1 MSFLR
6 RKKPSTTARRRS
18 SSNEFVPKPYQ
29 KQCISFGV
37 RNAAA
42 GFFLAP
48 GLGKTAITLFIFK
61 ILRGLGYVDTL
72 VVVAS
77 RRIVYGVW
85 PREVKKWRLGF
96 RTQIVHGSH
105 KEELL
110 ATDADIY
117 LLNYEGL
124 LWLVQ
129 RHGRSWRVMPWTKKF
144 FARHRRVMLV
154 VDESSKMRN
163 TRTERFKALKKII
176 GRFCRRYILTGSPT
190 PKGLMNLFGQVY
202 ILDLGA
208 ALGTFITQFRNDYFV
223 PTGYMGFDWKPQPDA
238 EKRIFKKLRPLV
250 LRYGTDQLDLPP
262 ISFHNI
268 WVDLPKKA
276 RRAYDEIEQE
286 FITEWRNEEI
296 TAANA
301 AVASGKCRQ
310 IANGGLFVGGGE
322 KGRRYETLH
331 DEKCAALVELL
342 EELEG
347 EPALVACEYRHDY
360 ARFETYAAHH
370 AKQFSKAPVI
380 DGSTPDRV
388 ADKYQRL
395 WDKGD
400 LPLLWGN
407 PQSIA
412 HGLNLQGKGGIVVYF
427 SLTWDLENYEQ
438 FYQRVW
444 RQGQRR
450 RVLVYRI
457 LARDTVDAVVLRAL
471 KLKDRGQ
478 QRLLKAMESHYGL

>member
-1 MSFLR
+1 MASAKKLSLR
-6 RKKPSTTARRRS
+6 TA
-18 SSNEFVPKPYQ
+18 FVPKPYQ
-29 KQCISFGV
+29 KQCIAFGV

-48 GLGKTAITLFIFK
+48 GLGKTAIILFIFK
-61 ILRGLGYVDTL
+61 ILRKLGIVDTL
-72 VVVAS
+72 VVFAS

-85 PREVKKWRLGF
+85 PREIKKWRLGF

-105 KEELL
+105 KEEALG
-110 ATDADIY
+110 ADADVY
-117 LLNYEGL
+117 LINLEGM

-129 RHGRSWRVMPWTKKF
+129 RHGRAWKTMPWTKEF
-144 FARHRRVMLV
+144 FKRHRKVMLV
-154 VDESSKMRN
+154 LDESSKWRN
-163 TRTERFKALKKII
+163 TSTERFKALKKII
-176 GRFCRRYILTGSPT
+176 GKFCRRYILTGSPT

-202 ILDLGA
+202 ILDLGE
-208 ALGTFITQFRNDYFV
+208 ALGTFITQFRIEYFV
-223 PTGYMGFDWKPQPDA
+223 PTGYMGHDWKPQKDA

-250 LRYGTDQLDLPP
+250 LRYGHDQLDLPP

-286 FITEWRNEEI
+286 FITEWRDEEI

-322 KGRRYETLH
+322 TGRRWETLH
-331 DEKCAALVELL
+331 DEKCEALVDLL

-347 EPALVACEYRHDY
+347 EPALIACEYKHDK
-360 ARFETYAAHH
+360 ARFDRFAAHH
-370 AKQFSKAPVI
+370 AKQFSKAPI
-380 DGSTPDRV
+380 INGDTSNRDADR
-388 ADKYQRL
+388 AQKL
-395 WDKGD
+395 WDRGD
-400 LPLLWGN
+400 LPILWGN

-412 HGLNLQGKGGIVVYF
+412 HGLNLQGKGGIVIYF

-444 RQGQRR
+444 RQGQKR

-457 LARDTVDAVVLRAL
+457 LARDTVDVVVLRAL
-471 KLKDRGQ
+471 KTKDRGQ
-478 QRLLKAMESHYGL
+478 QRLLRAMENYYGLQ

>member
-1 MSFLR
+1 MLFTR
-6 RKKPSTTARRRS
+6 RKKLVKY
-18 SSNEFVPKPYQ
+18 VPKPYQ
-29 KQCISFGV
+29 ETCIRFGIK
-37 RNAAA
+37 NAAA

-48 GLGKTAITLFIFK
+48 GLGKTSITLFIFK
-61 ILRGLGYVDTL
+61 ILRNLGYVDTL
-72 VVVAS
+72 VVIAS

-85 PREVKKWRLGF
+85 PREIKKWRF
-96 RTQIVHGSH
+96 EFKTRIVHGSD
-105 KEELL
+105 KEEALL
-110 ATDADIY
+110 DNADVY
-117 LLNYEGL
+117 LINYEGI

-129 RHGRSWRVMPWTKKF
+129 RHGRSWKTMPWTKEF
-144 FARHRRVMLV
+144 FKRHKRVMLV
-154 VDESSKMRN
+154 IDESSKLRN
-163 TRTERFKALKKII
+163 TRTERFKALKKIL

-190 PKGLMNLFGQVY
+190 PKGLVNLFGQVY
-202 ILDLGA
+202 ILDLGD
-208 ALGTFITQFRNDYFV
+208 ALGTFITKYRNEYFI
-223 PTGYMGFDWKPQPDA
+223 PAGYMGRDWVPQADA
-238 EKRIFKKLRPLV
+238 ETRIFKKLRPLV

-276 RRAYDEIEQE
+276 RRAYDEVEQE
-286 FITEWRNEEI
+286 FITRWRDKEI

-310 IANGGLFVGGGE
+310 IANGGIFISGE
-322 KGRRYETLH
+322 ETGRRYETIH
-331 DEKCAALVELL
+331 DTKCEALVELL

-347 EPALVACEYRHDY
+347 EPALVACEYRHDK
-360 ARFETYAAHH
+360 ARFDTYAAHY
-370 AKQFSKAPVI
+370 AKEFSQAPVI
-380 DGSTPDRV
+380 DGSTSNRDTDR
-388 ADKYQRL
+388 YQRL
-395 WDKGD
+395 WDRGN
-400 LPLLWGN
+400 LPVLWGN

-444 RQGQRR
+444 RQGQDR

-471 KLKDRGQ
+471 RMKDKRQ
-478 QRLLKAMESHYGL
+478 RRLLRAMEGYYEL